1 MEVPKFKTMTPSE
14 FFGMLFQIRN
24 QIHIRH
30 LRINGAGAYAGHI
43 ALHDFYDNIL
53 GLIDSLIESYQ
64 GKYGIVNITIKEAT
78 DVDATKT
85 LEALA
90 KLVDSGEAYNM
101 FKESWLKNQIDE
113 IATLTYQTLYKLKN
127 LK

>member
-1 MEVPKFKTMTPSE
+1 MEVPKFKAMTPSE
-14 FFGMLFQIRN
+14 FFGLLFQIRN

-30 LRINGAGAYAGHI
+30 LRINGSGAYAGHI

-53 GLIDSLIESYQ
+53 DLIDSLIESYQ
-64 GKYGIVNITIKEAT
+64 GKYGIVNLTIKEST
-78 DVDATKT
+78 DVDAIKT
-85 LEALA
+85 LESLA

-113 IATLTYQTLYKLKN
+113 IATLTYQTIYKLKN